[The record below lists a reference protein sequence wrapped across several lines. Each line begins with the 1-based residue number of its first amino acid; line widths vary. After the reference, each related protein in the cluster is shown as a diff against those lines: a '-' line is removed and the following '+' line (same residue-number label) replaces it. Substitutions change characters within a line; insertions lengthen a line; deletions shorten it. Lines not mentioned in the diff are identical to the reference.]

1 MSGNFW
7 LNKKMKRDLHKQI
20 EELALDVWA
29 EDGTLGELLSVLDDA
44 QIQFLYNMKLKN
56 FESDDEEE
64 LGFVFEVTEQ

>member
-1 MSGNFW
+1 
-7 LNKKMKRDLHKQI
+7 MKRDLHKQI